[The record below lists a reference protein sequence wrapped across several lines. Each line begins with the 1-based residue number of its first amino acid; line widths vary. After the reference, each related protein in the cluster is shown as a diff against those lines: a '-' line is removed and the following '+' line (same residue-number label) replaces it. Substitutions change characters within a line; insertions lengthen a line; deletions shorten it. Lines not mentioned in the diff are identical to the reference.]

1 MKLQQNTVFDSREA
15 AELDEPNKI
24 YLNNKQPRNKPTE
37 IDFKK
42 CLKM

>member
-15 AELDEPNKI
+15 AELDKFNEI
-24 YLNNKQPRNKPTE
+24 YLNNKQPRNKSTE

-42 CLKM
+42 CFKM